1 MHSFTHAYMPTN
13 ISACLHAYIQTY
25 QHTYIHTYMPT
36 CLHAYTPTCIH
47 AYQHTNIPTCIH
59 TSLPTH
65 PSTYLYNSVGEAE
78 VLFVV
83 DVVQDEGPE
92 LLEPRVVGRVVD
104 ATAVP
109 DLGRPGAGK
118 RLFRT
123 RQIFVNLLRRQDIGC
138 S

>member
-1 MHSFTHAYMPTN
+1 MPT
-13 ISACLHAYIQTY
+13 
-25 QHTYIHTYMPT
+25 
-36 CLHAYTPTCIH
+36 
-47 AYQHTNIPTCIH
+47 YQHTNIPTYQHTYIPTYLH

-118 RLFRT
+118 RSFRP
-123 RQIFVNLLRRQDIGC
+123 RLIFVNLLRRQDIGC

>member
-1 MHSFTHAYMPTN
+1 MPTCVHAYMPTC
-13 ISACLHAYIQTY
+13 I
-25 QHTYIHTYMPT
+25 
-36 CLHAYTPTCIH
+36 HAYTPTCIH

-65 PSTYLYNSVGEAE
+65 PCTYLYNSVGEAE

-118 RLFRT
+118 RSFRP
-123 RQIFVNLLRRQDIGC
+123 RLIFFNLLN
-138 S
+138 